1 MASAPQDISRSIQAF
16 AAGFHEQGKQLS
28 ELQASSPSTFQ
39 HVILSL
45 LLEARDTPR
54 FRFLIAFL
62 SSRGF
67 LPQCVH
73 ALRQVDRGL
82 AALVV
87 ELAERML
94 PDGATIT
101 APDGG
106 PGADPDISYLMGLL
120 EAFSTGLNLLNVYA
134 GPVEKLDSRVRARLA
149 ATLGKAAR
157 THDSFQML
165 VQDPDPRV
173 RGNGVEALWGSMS
186 GMSHRAA

>member
-1 MASAPQDISRSIQAF
+1 MASAPQDISRSLQAF

-67 LPQCVH
+67 LPQAVQ

-94 PDGATIT
+94 PDGAAISKT
-101 APDGG
+101 AAGA
-106 PGADPDISYLMGLL
+106 GADPDISYLMGLL
-120 EAFSTGLNLLNVYA
+120 EAFSAGLNLLNVYA

-149 ATLGKAAR
+149 SILGKAAR
-157 THDSFQML
+157 THDAYQAL

-173 RGNGVEALWGSMS
+173 RANGVEALWGSMS
-186 GMSHRAA
+186 GDGEVGV